1 MPRNYWMI
9 VTTPENFD
17 IMRSQ
22 GFKIQGIKANHHR
35 KAQRIEPGDCI
46 LYYVGRER
54 FFGATA
60 RATSR
65 YSEDP
70 SPPWKKDGLS
80 KWAYKVDIEPEVV
93 LNNDE
98 YIDANQLAPRLD
110 YVRKWTPESWYIA
123 FAQTNLHL
131 LPKKDFQLV
140 EQEMKKLTSR
150 AGRNRRRTLSRKPP
164 KDIRIPPLRPEAED
178 DDEHEHDSHIVPS
191 RHPDELDVGRQISV
205 PTSNGQE
212 DPDGDSQLSVP
223 RPDGEEHPAHAD

>member
-9 VTTPENFD
+9 VTTPENFE

-22 GFKIQGIKANHHR
+22 GFKVQGIKANHHR

-65 YSEDP
+65 YTEDS
-70 SPPWKKDGLS
+70 SPPWQKDGLS
-80 KWAYKVDIEPEVV
+80 KWAYKVAIEPEVV
-93 LNNDE
+93 LQKDE

-150 AGRNRRRTLSRKPP
+150 VGRNRRRSQVRKPAQ
-164 KDIRIPPLRPEAED
+164 DIRIPALRPESEE
-178 DDEHEHDSHIVPS
+178 DDEHESHLVMS
-191 RHPDELDVGRQISV
+191 RHPDEFAIGGPPEAQPERR
-205 PTSNGQE
+205 E
-212 DPDGDSQLSVP
+212 DRSLEPAAP
-223 RPDGEEHPAHAD
+223 APAGEEHTDHGD